1 MTKPVAKG
9 KGSRPR
15 PRSSSRAKPDPKAAA
30 SRKRM
35 KARIL
40 ANTARLSVIE
50 TRLGIVD
57 DAVAD
62 DARDGDT

>member
-9 KGSRPR
+9 KPTKGR
-15 PRSSSRAKPDPKAAA
+15 PRSSSSASRKVAKAASD

-57 DAVAD
+57 DLVEEED
-62 DARDGDT
+62 I